1 MNFVSTGEAYKDLVD
16 FGFGDE
22 VDESCDDDDN
32 SSLLALLELIG
43 DDADK
48 AINLVTEAAD
58 WSDILDLVIDGIF
71 DDTD

>member
-1 MNFVSTGEAYKDLVD
+1 MNLVSTGEAYEDLVD
-16 FGFGDE
+16 FEFGDE

-48 AINLVTEAAD
+48 AI
-58 WSDILDLVIDGIF
+58 
-71 DDTD
+71 